1 MATSRWQKLDQA
13 GRRATPGVL
22 SLLLVLFGA
31 APLYAP
37 YYGPVAPVLPL
48 IAVYYWS
55 VHRPDL
61 MPFWLVFL
69 IGLLQD
75 ILTAGPTGLWAM
87 ILLACQW
94 LLMGQRRFVVG
105 RPFLLIWLG
114 FVAVA
119 AMALTLEWLASSA
132 YHVAVMPTEP
142 ALFRALLTI
151 ALFPA
156 LFWLFVLVHRGF
168 VQAH

>member
-1 MATSRWQKLDQA
+1 MAATLWQKWDRA
-13 GRRATPGVL
+13 GRRATPGLL
-22 SLLLVLFGA
+22 SFGLVLFGA

-37 YYGPVAPVLPL
+37 YFGPIAPVLPL

-75 ILTAGPTGLWAM
+75 ILTAGPAGLWAM

-94 LLMGQRRFVVG
+94 LLLGQRRFVVG

-114 FVAVA
+114 FVVVA
-119 AMALTLEWLASSA
+119 TMALVLEWLVSSA
-132 YHVAVMPTEP
+132 YHMALMPVEP
-142 ALFRALLTI
+142 ALFRAALTI

-156 LFWLFVLVHRGF
+156 FFWLFVQMHRGF
-168 VQAH
+168 VQGN